1 MGANEPRLSVSQH
14 EVAEAFKRDQMLVRA
29 AYKAQRV
36 LYCGM
41 PNFVQYVCVDAG
53 GSGVETIVYLRGNP
67 APIPA
72 SEITLAPEI
81 T

>member
-1 MGANEPRLSVSQH
+1 MGANEQRLSVSQH
-14 EVAEAFKRDQMLVRA
+14 EVAEAFKHDQMLVRA

-36 LYCGM
+36 LYGGM
-41 PNFVQYVCVDAG
+41 PNFVQYVGIDAG

-72 SEITLAPEI
+72 CEITLAPEI